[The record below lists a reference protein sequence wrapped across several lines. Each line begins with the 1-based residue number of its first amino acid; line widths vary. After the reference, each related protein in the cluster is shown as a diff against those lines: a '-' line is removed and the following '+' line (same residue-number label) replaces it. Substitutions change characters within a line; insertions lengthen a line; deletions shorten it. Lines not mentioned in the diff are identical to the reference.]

1 MMKLKIITFFFK
13 DLDPL
18 FPRYSWILLM
28 NKERLNVKYKFLKK
42 WSDLSP
48 LDFGLVC
55 TDMFG
60 PKTCTW

>member
-1 MMKLKIITFFFK
+1 MKIKSDKKCSYTLTA
-13 DLDPL
+13 
-18 FPRYSWILLM
+18 YY
-28 NKERLNVKYKFLKK
+28 VKYKFLKK